1 MESEDSTGLGT
12 CNTVQIS
19 GANEDVDVDIGIP
32 ENDQTVRATCCDSLL
47 SFVLDV
53 LIHVLYQPIC

>member
-32 ENDQTVRATCCDSLL
+32 ENDQTVRAACCGSLL
-47 SFVLDV
+47 SLV
-53 LIHVLYQPIC
+53 